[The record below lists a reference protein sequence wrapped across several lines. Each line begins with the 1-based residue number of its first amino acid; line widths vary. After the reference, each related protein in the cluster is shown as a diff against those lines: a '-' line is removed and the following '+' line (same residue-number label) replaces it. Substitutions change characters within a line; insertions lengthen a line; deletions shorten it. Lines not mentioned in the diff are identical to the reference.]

1 MLHIDALVP
10 GTYQT
15 HILEGKNQKSIGFG
29 RSWYYIICSVF
40 TLPLACT
47 ASIDHHTRVFFFKEA
62 EVRGTA
68 GTSRQDSRESR
79 SEVHEILH
87 EIRWNFNNGA
97 AQAVRLHLI
106 INGETCM

>member
-1 MLHIDALVP
+1 MPWSLVLTLVLTKP
-10 GTYQT
+10 IFSKGR
-15 HILEGKNQKSIGFG
+15 IKNQSALGEVGINLF
-29 RSWYYIICSVF
+29 RLYF
-40 TLPLACT
+40 TSCVYSFDRP
-47 ASIDHHTRVFFFKEA
+47 SYPSFFFKEA
-62 EVRGTA
+62 EVHGTA
-68 GTSRQDSRESR
+68 GTSRQDSRDSR